1 MGATPVFSFFAS
13 SAPPWWHN
21 VFSQFA
27 HVVNSEV
34 SVFASVANCAVKPT
48 RLRQASYF
56 LSLAFIGN
64 PVDILATLN
73 HSISLVSRL
82 REISKNLS
90 EAEFKNL
97 LADLS
102 SELADAKIH
111 IAELKTQLAAL
122 AEENR
127 SLKAAAPESKQTPTQ
142 KWGCYQFEGE
152 QGLFC
157 TACYDS
163 KGKKSLTNRLSS
175 TRRSCPVCKTVIG
188 T

>member
-1 MGATPVFSFFAS
+1 M
-13 SAPPWWHN
+13 
-21 VFSQFA
+21 
-27 HVVNSEV
+27 
-34 SVFASVANCAVKPT
+34 
-48 RLRQASYF
+48 
-56 LSLAFIGN
+56 
-64 PVDILATLN
+64 DILATLN

-127 SLKAAAPESKQTPTQ
+127 
-142 KWGCYQFEGE
+142 F
-152 QGLFC
+152 
-157 TACYDS
+157 
-163 KGKKSLTNRLSS
+163 
-175 TRRSCPVCKTVIG
+175 I
-188 T
+188 

>member
-1 MGATPVFSFFAS
+1 MDV
-13 SAPPWWHN
+13 
-21 VFSQFA
+21 
-27 HVVNSEV
+27 
-34 SVFASVANCAVKPT
+34 
-48 RLRQASYF
+48 
-56 LSLAFIGN
+56 
-64 PVDILATLN
+64 LATLN

-111 IAELKTQLAAL
+111 IAELKTQLAVL

-127 SLKAAAPESKQTPTQ
+127 SLKSAALENKQTPSQ
-142 KWGCYQFEGE
+142 KWGCYEFEGE

-163 KGKKSLTNRLSS
+163 KGKKSLTNRMSS
-175 TRRSCPVCKTVIG
+175 TRRSCPVCKAVIG

>member
-1 MGATPVFSFFAS
+1 M
-13 SAPPWWHN
+13 
-21 VFSQFA
+21 
-27 HVVNSEV
+27 
-34 SVFASVANCAVKPT
+34 
-48 RLRQASYF
+48 
-56 LSLAFIGN
+56 
-64 PVDILATLN
+64 DILATLN

-102 SELADAKIH
+102 SELAEAKIH

>member
-1 MGATPVFSFFAS
+1 MDV
-13 SAPPWWHN
+13 
-21 VFSQFA
+21 
-27 HVVNSEV
+27 
-34 SVFASVANCAVKPT
+34 
-48 RLRQASYF
+48 
-56 LSLAFIGN
+56 
-64 PVDILATLN
+64 LATLT
-73 HSISLVSRL
+73 HSISLVGRL

-127 SLKAAAPESKQTPTQ
+127 SLKVAASENKQKPSQ

-163 KGKKSLTNRLSS
+163 RGAKSLTNRLSS
-175 TRRSCPVCKTVIG
+175 TRRSCPVCKAVVG